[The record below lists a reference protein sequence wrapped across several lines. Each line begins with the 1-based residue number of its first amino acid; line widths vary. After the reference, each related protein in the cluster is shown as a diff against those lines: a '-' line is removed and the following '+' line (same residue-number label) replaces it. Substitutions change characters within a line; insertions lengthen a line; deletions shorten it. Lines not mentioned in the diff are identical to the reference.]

1 MSRWIF
7 ILVLVLGCFSFEV
20 KATVWVS
27 STEPPINLGVLD
39 TEHLEETASAQAI
52 LLDRL
57 RREFHPRL
65 VNLNYFDWKGLEN
78 AIKGGTLDLILV
90 SSTFFSTIEHN
101 KGVKPLAGLVHNNSV
116 DADHIL
122 AATLITT
129 KEYPADSIKALKG
142 RKLFLATK
150 TGDSNIVLMDHL
162 YKKEISSKSF
172 FNSIEYVNGGLED
185 LIEKIKNNP
194 DSVTA
199 FPACSLEEL
208 AQSQPETTKILHV
221 VEGTKGEG
229 LECVRTTQLFPG
241 WVLASVHDKDLP
253 MIRRATAAALTTN
266 MVGSLQWSFAPENFN
281 GIRNVLIDLKIGPY
295 ANDDGIELAAFF
307 RKYQYWFWGAAA
319 VLLLLSAHSVLVAIQ
334 VRRKT
339 KNIQSLMEEKIKFT
353 QEMSETREKLQTMEK
368 FQSINQMS
376 SLLAH
381 ELQQP
386 LGAIKNFS
394 RGLVRKTQKGKMDKE
409 IFDLAINQIIAEVDK
424 AAEIVNH
431 VRAYAKNLP
440 TQREFVDLNTVA
452 STSFQTF
459 LSATNF
465 MGKAELL
472 LFPKP
477 IIVEISVWEIEIVLL
492 NLLKN
497 AAEALSHVPDGKIKM
512 RVNCTGNTAQVSIE
526 DNGVAADAELIQ
538 RIFKPLFTTKK
549 NGLGLGLAIAERIA
563 ESHGGRL
570 SAKPNQEKGLIFD
583 LSLPISKEPP
593 KN

>member
-1 MSRWIF
+1 MNRWVV
-7 ILVLVLGCFSFEV
+7 VLVYVLMFISLNV
-20 KATVWVS
+20 KATVWLS

-39 TEHLEETASAQAI
+39 TDHLEETASAQAI

-65 VNLNYFDWKGLEN
+65 VNLHYYDWKGIDN

-129 KEYPADSIKALKG
+129 KNFPAASVKDLKG
-142 RKLFLATK
+142 KKLFLATK
-150 TGDSNIVLMDHL
+150 TEDSNIVLMDYL
-162 YKKEISSKSF
+162 YKRGISDKSF
-172 FNSIEYVNGGLED
+172 FTSIEFVKGGLEE

-208 AQSQPETTKILHV
+208 EQSQPEVARNLLP
-221 VEGTKGEG
+221 VEGKKGEG
-229 LECVRTTQLFPG
+229 LECIRTTQLFPG

-253 MIRRATAAALTTN
+253 MIRRATAAALTTT
-266 MVGSLQWSFAPENFN
+266 MAGSLQWSFAPENFE

-295 ANDDGIELAAFF
+295 ATDDGTALASFF
-307 RKYQYWFWGAAA
+307 RKYQYWLWGGATV
-319 VLLLLSAHSVLVAIQ
+319 VLLLLTHSVLVAIQ

-339 KNIQSLMEEKIKFT
+339 KNIESLMEEKIKFT

-394 RGLVRKTQKGKMDKE
+394 RGLIRKNQKGKIDNE
-409 IFDLAINQIIAEVDK
+409 IFNLAINQIITEVDK

-440 TQREFVDLNTVA
+440 TRREFVDLNEVA
-452 STSFQTF
+452 SASFQTF

-465 MGKAELL
+465 KGTTDLI
-472 LFPKP
+472 LFPRP
-477 IIVEISVWEIEIVLL
+477 VIVEISVWEIEIVLL

-497 AAEALSHVPDGKIKM
+497 AAEALSQVSGGKIKM
-512 RVNCTGNTAQVSIE
+512 KINCKGNTAQVFVE
-526 DNGVAADAELIQ
+526 DNGVVADEELIQ
-538 RIFKPLFTTKK
+538 RIFKPLFSTKK

-570 SAKPNQEKGLIFD
+570 SARPNNEKGLIFE
-583 LSLPISKEPP
+583 LCLPISKNPS
-593 KN
+593 NN

>member
-1 MSRWIF
+1 MNRWVV
-7 ILVLVLGCFSFEV
+7 VLVYVLMFISLNV

-39 TEHLEETASAQAI
+39 TDHLEETASAQAI

-65 VNLNYFDWKGLEN
+65 VNLHYYDWKGIDN

-129 KEYPADSIKALKG
+129 KNFPAASVKDLKG
-142 RKLFLATK
+142 KKLFLATK
-150 TGDSNIVLMDHL
+150 TEDSNIVLMDYF
-162 YKKEISSKSF
+162 YKRGISDKSF
-172 FNSIEYVNGGLED
+172 FTSIEFVKGGLEE

-208 AQSQPETTKILHV
+208 EQSQPEVARNLLP
-221 VEGTKGEG
+221 VEGKKGEG
-229 LECVRTTQLFPG
+229 LECIRTTQLFPG

-253 MIRRATAAALTTN
+253 MIRRATAAALTTT
-266 MVGSLQWSFAPENFN
+266 MAGSLQWSFAPENFE

-295 ANDDGIELAAFF
+295 ATDDGTALASFF
-307 RKYQYWFWGAAA
+307 RKYQYWLWGGATV
-319 VLLLLSAHSVLVAIQ
+319 VLLLLTHSVLVAIQ

-339 KNIQSLMEEKIKFT
+339 KNIESLMEEKIKFT

-394 RGLVRKTQKGKMDKE
+394 RGLIRKNQKGKIDNE
-409 IFDLAINQIIAEVDK
+409 IFNLAINQIITEVDK

-440 TQREFVDLNTVA
+440 TRREFVDLNEVA
-452 STSFQTF
+452 SASFQTF

-465 MGKAELL
+465 KGTTDLI
-472 LFPKP
+472 LFPRP
-477 IIVEISVWEIEIVLL
+477 VIVEISVWEIEIVLL

-497 AAEALSHVPDGKIKM
+497 AAEALSQVSGGKIKM
-512 RVNCTGNTAQVSIE
+512 KINCKGNTAQVFVE
-526 DNGVAADAELIQ
+526 DNGVVADEELIQ
-538 RIFKPLFTTKK
+538 RIFKPLFSTKK

-570 SAKPNQEKGLIFD
+570 SARPNNEKGLIFE
-583 LSLPISKEPP
+583 LCLPISKNPS
-593 KN
+593 NN

>member
-1 MSRWIF
+1 MNRWVV
-7 ILVLVLGCFSFEV
+7 VLVYVLMFISLNV

-39 TEHLEETASAQAI
+39 TDHLEETASAQAI

-65 VNLNYFDWKGLEN
+65 VNLHYYDWKGIDN

-129 KEYPADSIKALKG
+129 KNFPAASVKDLKG
-142 RKLFLATK
+142 KKLFLATK
-150 TGDSNIVLMDHL
+150 TEDSNIVLMDYF
-162 YKKEISSKSF
+162 YKRGISDKSF
-172 FNSIEYVNGGLED
+172 FTSIEFVKGGLEE

-208 AQSQPETTKILHV
+208 EQSQPEVARNLLL
-221 VEGTKGEG
+221 VEGKKGEG
-229 LECVRTTQLFPG
+229 LECIRTTQLFPG

-253 MIRRATAAALTTN
+253 MIRRATAAALTTT
-266 MVGSLQWSFAPENFN
+266 MAGSLQWSFAPENFE
-281 GIRNVLIDLKIGPY
+281 GIRSVLIDLKIGPY
-295 ANDDGIELAAFF
+295 ATDDGTALASFF
-307 RKYQYWFWGAAA
+307 RKYQYWLWGGATV
-319 VLLLLSAHSVLVAIQ
+319 VLLLLTHSVLVAIQ

-339 KNIQSLMEEKIKFT
+339 KNIESLMEEKIKFT

-394 RGLVRKTQKGKMDKE
+394 RGLIRKNQKGKIDNE
-409 IFDLAINQIIAEVDK
+409 IFNLAINQIITEVDK

-440 TQREFVDLNTVA
+440 TRREFVDLNEVA
-452 STSFQTF
+452 SASFQTF

-465 MGKAELL
+465 KGTTDLI
-472 LFPKP
+472 LFPRP
-477 IIVEISVWEIEIVLL
+477 VIVEISVWEIEIVLL

-497 AAEALSHVPDGKIKM
+497 AAEALSQVSGGKIKM
-512 RVNCTGNTAQVSIE
+512 KINCKGNTAQVFVE
-526 DNGVAADAELIQ
+526 DNGVVADEELIQ
-538 RIFKPLFTTKK
+538 RIFKPLFSTKK

-570 SAKPNQEKGLIFD
+570 SARPNNEKGLIFE
-583 LSLPISKEPP
+583 LCLPISKNPS
-593 KN
+593 NN